1 MGDIVELVKEKKDR
15 SIDSILRE
23 ANLAGRANAEKAN
36 PQMIVVRGYESDPF
50 PICGFASV
58 RVKNVRGKKLAK
70 LKEFGFTKR
79 SEGYS
84 LWVGDYGQS
93 YDLKKAYADAFTY
106 VLRENGF
113 NAWSESRLD

>member
-1 MGDIVELVKEKKDR
+1 MGNVVQLIKNKKDR
-15 SIDSILRE
+15 SIESILRE
-23 ANLAGRANAEKAN
+23 ADLVGRTEAEKAN